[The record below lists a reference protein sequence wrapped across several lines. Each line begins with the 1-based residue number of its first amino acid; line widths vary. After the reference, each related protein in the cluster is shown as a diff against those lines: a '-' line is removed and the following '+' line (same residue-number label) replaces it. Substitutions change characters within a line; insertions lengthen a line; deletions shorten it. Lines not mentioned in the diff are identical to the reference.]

1 MTLTEFLLARLDE
14 DEAAAREAARAEEAT
29 TVPDGGGGAAAPG
42 VVRLSPAR
50 ALAEVE
56 AKRRIVTLAYE
67 ATGLDM
73 DGDVE
78 REVNARRES
87 GVEFVG
93 ERMLRA
99 IVLPYADHPDHDDA
113 WLL

>member
-29 TVPDGGGGAAAPG
+29 TVPAGSGAAAPG